1 MDSIVKVG
9 KSIIQHGKYNDRIY
23 LMKLDKGD
31 LPSLLDKIDT
41 LAEQKCYSKI
51 FAKAPGSCRKL
62 FCEYNYLCEVVI
74 QQYYGKEDALFM
86 SKFLSDA
93 RSVNTLNEIH
103 EDVLKTALSKEGK
116 QLSSISPEYTIR
128 ICDKNDVE
136 QMADVYKKTFKTYP
150 FPIQDPNYLL
160 KVMEENIV
168 FFGVFNEDKPLALSS
183 AEMDIEHFGVEMT
196 DFATLPEFRRDGFSS
211 HLLAHMNKEMK
222 KRGIRTAY
230 TIARAKSYGM
240 NIVFAKSGYT
250 YCGMLVNNTNISG
263 NIESMNVWSKNLE
276 IDN

>member
-1 MDSIVKVG
+1 MDSIVKIG

-23 LMKLDKGD
+23 LMKLDHGD
-31 LPSLLDKIDT
+31 LPSLLDEIDA

-51 FAKAPGSCRKL
+51 FTKVPGAFRKL
-62 FCEYNYLCEVVI
+62 FCEHNYLCEVVI
-74 QQYYGKEDALFM
+74 QEYYGKDDALFM

-93 RSVNTLNEIH
+93 RFVTTQNEIH
-103 EDVLKTALSKEGK
+103 EDVLKTALSKEEE
-116 QLSSISPEYTIR
+116 QLSSLSPEYTIR
-128 ICDKNDVE
+128 ICDKNDVKE
-136 QMADVYKKTFKTYP
+136 MADVYRKIFKTYP
-150 FPIQDPNYLL
+150 FPIQEPEYLL

-183 AEMDIEHFGVEMT
+183 AEMDIEHSGVEMT
-196 DFATLPEFRRDGFSS
+196 DFATLPEFRGNGFSS

-240 NIVFAKSGYT
+240 NTVFAKSGYT

-263 NIESMNVWSKNLE
+263 HIESMNVWSKKLE

>member
-1 MDSIVKVG
+1 MDSIVEIG

-23 LMKLDKGD
+23 LMKLDHGD
-31 LPSLLDKIDT
+31 LPSLLDEIDA

-51 FAKAPGSCRKL
+51 FTKVPGSCRKL
-62 FCEYNYLCEVVI
+62 FCEHNYLCEVVI
-74 QQYYGKEDALFM
+74 QQYYGKDDALFM
-86 SKFLSDA
+86 SKFLSAA
-93 RSVNTLNEIH
+93 RSVNTQNEIH
-103 EDVLKTALSKEGK
+103 EDVLKTAMSKEGE
-116 QLSSISPEYTIR
+116 QLSSLSPEYTIR

-136 QMADVYKKTFKTYP
+136 QMADVYRKTFKPYP
-150 FPIQDPNYLL
+150 FPIQDPEYLL

-183 AEMDIEHFGVEMT
+183 AEMDIEHSGVEMT
-196 DFATLPEFRRDGFSS
+196 DFATLHEFRGNGFSS
-211 HLLAHMNKEMK
+211 HLLAQMDKEMK

-240 NIVFAKSGYT
+240 NTVFAKSGYT

-263 NIESMNVWSKNLE
+263 DIESMNVWSKKLG

>member
-23 LMKLDKGD
+23 LMKLDQGD

-41 LAEQKCYSKI
+41 LAEQNCYSKI
-51 FAKAPGSCRKL
+51 FAKAPSSCRKL
-62 FCEYNYLCEVVI
+62 FCGYNYLCEVVI

-93 RSVNTLNEIH
+93 RSVNTQHEIH
-103 EDVLKTALSKEGK
+103 EDVLKTALSKEEE
-116 QLSSISPEYTIR
+116 QLSSLSPEYTIR

-168 FFGVFNEDKPLALSS
+168 FFGVFNEDKPLAVSS
-183 AEMDIEHFGVEMT
+183 AEMDIENSGVEMT
-196 DFATLPEFRRDGFSS
+196 DFATLREFRGNGFSS
-211 HLLAHMNKEMK
+211 HLLAQMDKEMK

-240 NIVFAKSGYT
+240 NTVFAKSGYT

-263 NIESMNVWSKNLE
+263 NIESMNIWSKKLE
-276 IDN
+276 IDS